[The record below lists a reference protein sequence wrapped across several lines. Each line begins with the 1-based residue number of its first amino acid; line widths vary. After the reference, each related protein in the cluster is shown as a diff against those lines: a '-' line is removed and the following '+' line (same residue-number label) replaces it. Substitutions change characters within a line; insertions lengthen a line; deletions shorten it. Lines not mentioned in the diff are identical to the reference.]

1 MLETRKGSNQAML
14 AKCSRMLQN
23 PLAYID
29 ISRVNENQRLSGR
42 DYIQRERRAS
52 HKLLFKKSVFQ
63 HHDQLG
69 NFTQKIGQRLPLKT
83 KYWKKYCTTI
93 LDKKQDIK
101 NL

>member
-1 MLETRKGSNQAML
+1 MFKDV
-14 AKCSRMLQN
+14 AKSFG
-23 PLAYID
+23 ID

-69 NFTQKIGQRLPLKT
+69 NFTQKIGQRLPLNLN
-83 KYWKKYCTTI
+83 I
-93 LDKKQDIK
+93 GK
-101 NL
+101 NTAPQSWIRNKISKICELEE